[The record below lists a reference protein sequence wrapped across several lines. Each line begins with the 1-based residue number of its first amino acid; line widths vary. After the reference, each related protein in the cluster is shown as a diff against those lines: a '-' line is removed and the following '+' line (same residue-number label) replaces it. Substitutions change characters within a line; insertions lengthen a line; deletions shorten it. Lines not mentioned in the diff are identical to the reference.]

1 MEENDIKQTSTTPGK
16 PIRTHGVGAWGGPR
30 IVASFRCDDN
40 LWKAFVPWAGREYG
54 SICKAL
60 ESILVALMVPSGE
73 LRSDFDSGYTP
84 GSTRKVDESD
94 RPLLRVQE
102 MHIHRNL
109 SRERRNLRSS
119 KDAPMDLDK
128 IREEVREQEKIKAIR
143 EEIRREVK
151 MEMPTE
157 VSVTRELEAS
167 VVSDWS
173 LRIFEKF
180 VSEGYDPN
188 HLSALYPF
196 FHDVPK
202 EIRGA
207 VREAVIDRLVAMV
220 HGVPEESV

>member
-1 MEENDIKQTSTTPGK
+1 MEENDKKQPRTTPGK

-84 GSTRKVDESD
+84 GSTKKVDESD
-94 RPLLRVQE
+94 RPLLQVQE

-109 SRERRNLRSS
+109 SRERRNL
-119 KDAPMDLDK
+119 KLTPQEA
-128 IREEVREQEKIKAIR
+128 REKA
-143 EEIRREVK
+143 
-151 MEMPTE
+151 
-157 VSVTRELEAS
+157 VSTRELETAD
-167 VVSDWS
+167 VGEWS
-173 LRIFEKF
+173 SRIFDAF
-180 VSEGYDPN
+180 VSEGLDPN
-188 HLSALYPF
+188 RLSALYPF
-196 FHDVPK
+196 LHDVPQN
-202 EIRGA
+202 IRGK

-220 HGVPEESV
+220 HGVQEAARI